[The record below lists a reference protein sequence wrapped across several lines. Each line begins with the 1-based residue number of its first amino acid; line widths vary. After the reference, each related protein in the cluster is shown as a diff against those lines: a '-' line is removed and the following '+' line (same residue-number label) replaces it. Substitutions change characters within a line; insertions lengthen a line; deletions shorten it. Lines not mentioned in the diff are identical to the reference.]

1 MANVLTQIFDYK
13 RKYVARQKT
22 EVSLQS
28 LETQARGL
36 SSPLPFSP
44 ALQSHEASGRF
55 ALIAEIKKA
64 SPSKGLIRADFDP
77 EMLAE
82 AYVAGGAA
90 CLSVLTDGPSFQ
102 GYDAALT
109 VAGAASGLP
118 VLRKDF
124 MLDPYQIVEARA
136 IGADCVLVIMA
147 GVTDTMAEELVAT
160 ANDWNMDTLIEVH
173 DRPELERAVQL
184 QGSMIGI
191 NNRDLKTLEVDLEV
205 AEKLAPEVPEGWH
218 IVAESGLGTIDD
230 LKRLSEVGVNSF
242 LVGESLMRARD
253 VTKATQRLIGTD

>member
-13 RKYVARQKT
+13 REYVATRKT
-22 EVSLQS
+22 QVTLQS
-28 LETQARGL
+28 LEAQAKAL
-36 SSPLPFSP
+36 SGPLPFSS
-44 ALQSHEASGRF
+44 ALQNREASDRF

-77 EMLAE
+77 EALAK

-102 GYDAALT
+102 GYDEALA
-109 VAGAASGLP
+109 VAGTASGLP

-147 GVTDTMAEELVAT
+147 GVTDTVAEELVAT
-160 ANDWNMDTLIEVH
+160 ANDWKMDTLIEVH
-173 DRPELERAVQL
+173 DRLELERALQL
-184 QGSMIGI
+184 KGSMIGI
-191 NNRDLKTLEVDLEV
+191 NNRNLKTLEVDLEV

-218 IVAESGLGTIDD
+218 IVGESGLGTIDD
-230 LKRLSEVGVNSF
+230 LKRLSGVGVNSF

-253 VTKATQRLIGTD
+253 VTKATQRLLGTD